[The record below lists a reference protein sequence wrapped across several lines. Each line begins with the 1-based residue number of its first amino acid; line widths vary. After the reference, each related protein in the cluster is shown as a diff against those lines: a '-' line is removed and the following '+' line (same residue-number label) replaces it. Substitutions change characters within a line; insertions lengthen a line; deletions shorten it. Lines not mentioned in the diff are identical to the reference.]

1 MDEFLIELQAKL
13 DEAKS
18 KGNINSDMGTL
29 QGQIDKL
36 KIQAEIDPK
45 TAQKLASDIEKLV
58 NQKITISNIEV
69 DTTQTVKSA
78 QKTGQQIGEAISD
91 AASKENNN
99 ESTKNI
105 GKYFKVSPSDSKQF
119 QNEMEKLVNGWT
131 NGKGKVKDINIQ
143 TRTSYDE
150 KSGQN
155 VERLHQALVTYENE
169 LNEVV
174 KKTIAW
180 RQIGTK
186 TNNNGEEE
194 ALHGFVEVAGQ
205 YSKSLD
211 TVTAKTDNFAKK
223 QKETIA
229 NMQNTIKQIESG
241 AYDKNS
247 SRPITSDDSLNRLDT
262 QVAYVENAMYD
273 LKHATAETFDDARI
287 RVQNEISDLKIL
299 TKELRNSD
307 NVSTKMKGT
316 DLSSGLSIA
325 KNDLEKFKS
334 DAKDFPQIT
343 QTIKD
348 LDSAISNVG
357 DTASLNTFNDQLR
370 VARSE
375 LAKIKSETTAA
386 NREEKVG
393 INISGL
399 QSKIADLQ
407 RISPEIEKFK
417 AEINGAEVT
426 VQTLYSDLE
435 KVNTQSDFGVINSKW
450 KAFTDAAKSA
460 GIAVTEVGES
470 SKNTESLLKQI
481 DSGITSYKYQN
492 QSSKIT
498 DSYNKIDSSLIDE
511 SLKNDYKELISL
523 SNELNISMGNDDKI
537 NAYNRL
543 AELIPSIKNRLAELQ
558 SSQNQ
563 LNEINN
569 IKDLVSGITKND
581 YSTQI
586 AKIGGN
592 FRSIGFS
599 QKEVDEKLE
608 SVNNAF
614 DILRKRLSQ
623 PFDKN
628 NFQEIISLNDKLQ
641 KELNESSN
649 EYTKLQASAKGYV
662 SIHQRLTKAN
672 TIEAWNQ
679 KNTKATKEAIASNQA
694 YIDSLRNLNVQ
705 MSQMDYEQISRGFK
719 ENENSM
725 RGINRLGAS
734 LKSQFAEAAQGFSQW
749 MSISSGIMF
758 AISKTKDAV
767 SEIKNLDDILTEIS
781 KTSDLTEKE
790 LKQLG
795 LESFDT
801 ASKYGR
807 TASDY
812 LSGVQ
817 SMSQSGFYGKA
828 GEAMAEQSLLAQ
840 SAGDMTQ
847 EVADKYV
854 IATNAAYK
862 FNGEANKINA
872 VLDGQNSISN
882 RNSVALQD
890 MATAMSEAGTVASSY
905 NVNIED
911 LSAMIGTM
919 EAVTK
924 SGGSE
929 VGNSIKS
936 ILINLQN
943 VTSDKITDTLT
954 KANASMTEFVD
965 GTEKLRNPI
974 SIIRDLAKTFNQLDE
989 DDPLRA
995 EILTNVG
1002 GKYQATKLA
1011 ALLQNMDMFDK
1022 MLVDYSEGSGSA
1034 LEEANKSATN
1044 LTGTLNKLSNS
1055 WNELINNLVNS
1066 DELKSGV
1073 NLIDNLVQGAT
1084 KLVTTLTPLGTIG
1097 AGVGLFSG
1105 LKNTGKCRMSIR
1117 IS

>member
-91 AASKENNN
+91 AASKAINNV
-99 ESTKNI
+99 SSKNI

-155 VERLHQALVTYENE
+155 VERIHQALVTYENE

-460 GIAVTEVGES
+460 GIAVTEVGDKYDTFSKQLKKIHTDIENKTIDRNIS
-470 SKNTESLLKQI
+470 DITKQFKQISNATDELKSDFNELIRLHDELSKPQTNEKLIQNYNKLNETLLRVKNTMGILKNESKDISEPI
-481 DSGITSYKYQN
+481 DTFASQKKINGLANRVLSFKDNNSAMSHSLSNSLDEMYKHLISGV
-492 QSSKIT
+492 KIT
-498 DSYNKIDSSLIDE
+498 QKEFDNLESKFSNIKLETRESGKMGKSFIGRLKDDISNFMSWGFATGLAGQGIQTARKMVSEVYNVDTAMTNLYKVTDETKNKYNEFLTSSSSNAQELGRTVSSLVEQSANWAKLGYTIDESKTLSKTSSIYANVGEIDDNTAVADIVTAMKAYNIKAEEAIKIVDSYNKLGNEFATDAKSLGDGISNAASSLATA
-511 SLKNDYKELISL
+511 
-523 SNELNISMGNDDKI
+523 GNDMNQSLGMLTGMTEIMQNASEAGNALKI
-537 NAYNRL
+537 LSMRL
-543 AELIPSIKNRLAELQ
+543 RGYDEETESYTNDI
-558 SSQNQ
+558 
-563 LNEINN
+563 EILTGN
-569 IKDLVSGITKND
+569 IAD
-581 YSTQI
+581 
-586 AKIGGN
+586 
-592 FRSIGFS
+592 
-599 QKEVDEKLE
+599 
-608 SVNNAF
+608 
-614 DILRKRLSQ
+614 
-623 PFDKN
+623 
-628 NFQEIISLNDKLQ
+628 
-641 KELNESSN
+641 
-649 EYTKLQASAKGYV
+649 
-662 SIHQRLTKAN
+662 LTKTAK
-672 TIEAWNQ
+672 TPGGISIFSDKDKQ
-679 KNTKATKEAIASNQA
+679 TYKSTYQIMKE
-694 YIDSLRNLNVQ
+694 
-705 MSQMDYEQISRGFK
+705 
-719 ENENSM
+719 
-725 RGINRLGAS
+725 
-734 LKSQFAEAAQGFSQW
+734 
-749 MSISSGIMF
+749 
-758 AISKTKDAV
+758 V
-767 SEIKNLDDILTEIS
+767 SEIWDDLTDKNRAQLTEVLAGKQRGNAIS
-781 KTSDLTEKE
+781 ALIQAFQSGQVEKAFNASKNAAGSAMQEQERWMESLEAKTQQFQAAFQTLSNTVINSDL
-790 LKQLG
+790 LKFFVDLG
-795 LESFDT
+795 T
-801 ASKYGR
+801 GA
-807 TASDY
+807 
-812 LSGVQ
+812 V
-817 SMSQSGFYGKA
+817 
-828 GEAMAEQSLLAQ
+828 
-840 SAGDMTQ
+840 
-847 EVADKYV
+847 
-854 IATNAAYK
+854 NA
-862 FNGEANKINA
+862 
-872 VLDGQNSISN
+872 LDGIIGKFNSIS
-882 RNSVALQD
+882 AL
-890 MATAMSEAGTVASSY
+890 ATG
-905 NVNIED
+905 
-911 LSAMIGTM
+911 
-919 EAVTK
+919 
-924 SGGSE
+924 
-929 VGNSIKS
+929 GNSI
-936 ILINLQN
+936 
-943 VTSDKITDTLT
+943 
-954 KANASMTEFVD
+954 F
-965 GTEKLRNPI
+965 
-974 SIIRDLAKTFNQLDE
+974 
-989 DDPLRA
+989 
-995 EILTNVG
+995 
-1002 GKYQATKLA
+1002 
-1011 ALLQNMDMFDK
+1011 
-1022 MLVDYSEGSGSA
+1022 
-1034 LEEANKSATN
+1034 
-1044 LTGTLNKLSNS
+1044 
-1055 WNELINNLVNS
+1055 
-1066 DELKSGV
+1066 
-1073 NLIDNLVQGAT
+1073 
-1084 KLVTTLTPLGTIG
+1084 GTIG
-1097 AGVGLFSG
+1097 ALSG
-1105 LKNTGKCRMSIR
+1105 LLMNVKGIGERFAFQW
-1117 IS
+1117 